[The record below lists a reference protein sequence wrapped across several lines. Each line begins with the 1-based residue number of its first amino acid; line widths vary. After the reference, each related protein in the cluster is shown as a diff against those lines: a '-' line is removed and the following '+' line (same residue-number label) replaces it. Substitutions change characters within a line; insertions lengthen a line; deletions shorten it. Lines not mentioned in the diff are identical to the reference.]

1 MVDRS
6 DLELSLEA
14 AEGDEAAFEL
24 LVHRHVENV
33 WRLARFLLADDFE
46 AEDAVQETFVKAYR
60 SRRSFRGE
68 ASYRTWLLSICHR
81 TCVDHLRRRSPEV
94 VSLSALRQER
104 AAEETLEL
112 RLLIEEGIELLP
124 TEERHA
130 FVLVH
135 VLGYSREE
143 AARICDVPASTLRSR
158 VSRARERLAAMMAQP
173 TTEWSEH

>member
-6 DLELSLEA
+6 DLDLSREA

-33 WRLARFLLADDFE
+33 WRLARSLLEDDFE

-81 TCVDHLRRRSPEV
+81 TCLDLLRRHHADV
-94 VSLSALRQER
+94 VSLAAVRQER
-104 AAEETLEL
+104 TVEETLEL
-112 RLLIEEGIELLP
+112 RLMIEDGIKLLP
-124 TEERHA
+124 LDERHA
-130 FVLVH
+130 FVLVDL
-135 VLGYSREE
+135 LGYSREE
-143 AARICDVPASTLRSR
+143 AARICDVPASTMRSR
-158 VSRARERLAAMMAQP
+158 VSRARQRLASTMLEP
-173 TTEWSEH
+173 TIERSET